1 MTMKN
6 DAKFEEKLICRFKID
21 IRILTNFD
29 TKIDTSNWRIL
40 TRILTEIYTLMD
52 SFWSKYIMLEL
63 KSTEELCLI
72 TLKIDAKFEGKLT
85 CAFKNDMSNLANFH
99 RLKNGDFILESKIAE
114 LNQNEKSKQP
124 DRLDAVGKVY
134 FTLEIN
140 EYHNQQNFLHMFYK
154 IIVLKEYK
162 KISKKFVN

>member
-1 MTMKN
+1 
-6 DAKFEEKLICRFKID
+6 
-21 IRILTNFD
+21 
-29 TKIDTSNWRIL
+29 
-40 TRILTEIYTLMD
+40 
-52 SFWSKYIMLEL
+52 MLEL

-99 RLKNGDFILESKIAE
+99 RLKNGDFILESKMAE